1 MMDEEVAFDRLKLA
15 GVIGFN
21 GKVQN
26 GFLVH
31 PDGEHVIFCL
41 GSNVIVENIITK
53 RQFFLQGH
61 TNNVVCID
69 IDKSGSFIAS
79 GQVTYMGYKA
89 TIIVWSYENKE
100 KYAEFVLHKVKIQA
114 LGFSANSSYL
124 ASLGGQDD
132 GSVVIWSIPKREAI
146 CGSPAQPQ
154 SAGVTLVLAC
164 ANVSEKTFITAGE
177 NTVRVWNLDL
187 ENRKIRPTDCNLGQI
202 KRTIQ
207 SLSVS
212 HNDEVFFAGTT
223 TGDVLTIS
231 MKYHLLQVVAPEKN
245 GFSMG
250 VTTLK
255 MLGESMLLVGA
266 GDGVLQELC
275 YTVRKDSKHVFPTL
289 IKTNKMK
296 KLLGNVTAISLRG
309 EGHQFFVTTDKCH
322 LYRFNYLDFNHE
334 LVNTCH
340 NAAVNDIK
348 FPYNCSE
355 LFATCAYQDIRV
367 FNKTKQHEV
376 LRINIPNMTCYCID
390 LLHDGTAIISGWD
403 DGRIRAFYPETGR
416 LMYTIQNA
424 HKKGV
429 TAVCTTSTCD
439 RIISGGGEGQVR
451 VWDIKE
457 AQPSNNRLYRY
468 KPKRMDKFACSQES
482 TFFSILVATMYEHTN
497 AVSCIQLSKDNKSC
511 VSASADSTCI
521 VWCLETF
528 RRKQI
533 IFSNTLF
540 RCICY
545 HPTECQV
552 IASGTNRKIGY
563 WEVYDGSL
571 IRELDGSR
579 TGSINGMDITVDGN
593 TFVTGGNDKLVK
605 VWKYNEGLVT
615 HVGQGHTSSI
625 TRLRISPDQKNVIT
639 VSEDGA
645 IYIWEMPKVIE
656 TS

>member
-1 MMDEEVAFDRLKLA
+1 MEEEIGFDRLKLT

-21 GKVQN
+21 GKIRN

-31 PDGEHVIFCL
+31 PDGQHVVFSL
-41 GSNVIVENIITK
+41 GSNVIIENISTGE
-53 RQFFLQGH
+53 QFFLQGH
-61 TNNVVCID
+61 TNVVVCID

-89 TIIVWSYENKE
+89 TIIVWSFEKRE
-100 KYAEFVLHKVKIQA
+100 KYAEFVLHKVKVQA
-114 LGFSANSSYL
+114 LSFSPNSSYL

-132 GSVVIWSIPKREAI
+132 GSVVIWSVSKREAV

-154 SAGVTLVLAC
+154 SAGVTLALAC
-164 ANVSEKTFITAGE
+164 ANISENTFITAGE
-177 NTVRVWNLDL
+177 NTVRVWSLDL
-187 ENRKIRPTDCNLGQI
+187 ENRKIRPADCNLGQI
-202 KRTIQ
+202 KRTINC
-207 SLSVS
+207 LSVS
-212 HNDEVFFAGTT
+212 HNDEIFFAGTT

-231 MKYHLLQVVAPEKN
+231 MKHHLLQVIAPEKN

-250 VTTLK
+250 VTTLTI
-255 MLGESMLLVGA
+255 LGESMLLVGS
-266 GDGVLQELC
+266 GDGVVQELC
-275 YTVRKDSKHVFPTL
+275 YTVRKEGKRCFPAL
-289 IKTNKMK
+289 AKTNKMK
-296 KLLGNVTAISLRG
+296 ELLGKVTAITLRG

-322 LYRFNYLDFNHE
+322 LYRFNYSDFSHE
-334 LVNTCH
+334 LVKTCH

-348 FPYNCSE
+348 FPYKYSE
-355 LFATCAYQDIRV
+355 LFVTCAYQDIRV
-367 FNKTKQHEV
+367 FNKINQHEL

-390 LLHDGTAIISGWD
+390 ILRDGAAIISGWD
-403 DGRIRAFYPETGR
+403 DSKIRAFYPETGR

-429 TAVCTTSTCD
+429 TALCSTSTCD

-451 VWDIKE
+451 VWDIRE
-457 AQPSNNRLYRY
+457 AQPANNQLHRSRLKRTDKSNSIQNSNY
-468 KPKRMDKFACSQES
+468 S
-482 TFFSILVATMYEHTN
+482 TKLVAAMYEHTN
-497 AVSCIQLSKDNKSC
+497 AVSCIQISRDDKSC

-521 VWCLETF
+521 IWCLETF

-540 RCICY
+540 RCVCY
-545 HPTECQV
+545 HPTECQ
-552 IASGTNRKIGY
+552 IITSGTDRKIGY

-571 IRELDGSR
+571 IRQLDGSR
-579 TGSINGMDITVDGN
+579 TGSVNGMDITDDGD

-605 VWKYNEGLVT
+605 VWKYNEGEIT
-615 HVGQGHTSSI
+615 HVGLGHTSPI
-625 TRLRISPDQKNVIT
+625 TRLRISPDQKSIVT

-645 IYIWEMPKVIE
+645 IYIWEMPIITG